1 MTRRNGRLPKSPA
14 VIISVFIIALAAIFI
29 LYEPNSASHES
40 PASGSEAQGVLMSYF
55 IDVGQGD
62 CELVRI
68 PRQDG
73 SCFNMLIDSGEAS
86 RGDNVIDTLHELGV
100 EKLDAVVVS
109 HPHADHMGS
118 MAAVIENFTIDAFY
132 MPEVPEDQTPTTLAY
147 ERMIDALIE
156 KEMKI
161 HLIKAGD
168 VISGTD
174 AAVINVLAPN
184 KGDRYENMN
193 NYSAVIKITYGE
205 TSFIYMG
212 DAETGNFE
220 AAMDSGYNL
229 DADVL
234 KVGHHGS
241 GNATN
246 KALLQ
251 AVSPDIAVISCGKGN
266 DYGHP
271 HKETLNLLKN
281 NKVEVL
287 RTDRLGTIVIES
299 DGKNLITA

>member
-1 MTRRNGRLPKSPA
+1 MARRNGRLTKGPA
-14 VIISVFIIALAAIFI
+14 VIISVFIIALAAIFV
-29 LYEPNSASHES
+29 LYKTDIGPYES
-40 PASGSEAQGVLMSYF
+40 PVSAPEAQGVFMSYF

-68 PRQDG
+68 PEQEG
-73 SCFNMLIDSGEAS
+73 GYFNMLIDSGEAS
-86 RGDNVIDTLHELGV
+86 QGNTVIDALKGLGV
-100 EKLDAVVVS
+100 DKLDAVVVS

-118 MAAVIENFTIDAFY
+118 MAAVIEHFEIGAFY
-132 MPEVPEDQTPTTLAY
+132 MPEIPEDQTPTTLAY
-147 ERMIDALIE
+147 ERMIDALIA
-156 KEMKI
+156 KEMKL
-161 HLIKAGD
+161 HRIKAGD
-168 VISGTD
+168 TISGTD
-174 AAVINVLAPN
+174 TAVIDVLSPN

-229 DADVL
+229 DADVI
-234 KVGHHGS
+234 KIGHHGS

-246 KALLQ
+246 KALLK
-251 AVSPDIAVISCGKGN
+251 AVSPDIAVISCGRGN

-271 HKETLNLLKN
+271 HKETLSLLKK
-281 NKVEVL
+281 NKAEVL

-299 DGKNLITA
+299 DGKNLKAA